1 MPKYNLYQ
9 VLLEWIV
16 GKLVLDLPID
26 DREAIEKMIARNITI
41 EDREAIEK
49 MIARNITNGKLQEQR
64 MMKNA

>member
-16 GKLVLDLPID
+16 GKLVLDLP
-26 DREAIEKMIARNITI
+26 I

-64 MMKNA
+64 MMKNAKVQEEDNAPNGL